1 VCVCSNVS
9 SSSDDRRRRRG
20 LTTCPVCVCSNVSSS
35 SDDGRRRGLLES
47 LSALPSQILAS
58 VSPATLYLSLCVSL
72 SLSLSVCLSVSV
84 CLCVAVSGS
93 NVKSRSSH
101 LAPAHPGGPGR
112 RAVKRSW
119 CGVAVE

>member
-1 VCVCSNVS
+1 MCSNVS
-9 SSSDDRRRRRG
+9 SSSSDDDRRRRRG

-35 SDDGRRRGLLES
+35 SDDGRRRRGFLES

-58 VSPATLYLSLCVSL
+58 VTPATLSLCVSLSL

-101 LAPAHPGGPGR
+101 LAPAHPGGPG
-112 RAVKRSW
+112 
-119 CGVAVE
+119 